1 LGAAVA
7 AYAAVHAGRSGIAVV
22 GAGVAGLALVAGGV
36 ASGSAA
42 PLPAGVFLLGVEYA
56 VSLLVR
62 GGEIDALAPAAAG
75 VLFATAE
82 LAYLAVER
90 EARFFERD
98 VLIRRLVTIALAA
111 LVTGGVGGV
120 VVTASDVSLGGGVVL
135 EAVGVASAVAAVGTA
150 AALAWR
156 RREPG
161 PG

>member
-7 AYAAVHAGRSGIAVV
+7 AYGAVHAGRSGIAVL
-22 GAGVAGLALVAGGV
+22 GAGVAGVALLAGGI
-36 ASGSAA
+36 ASASAA

-56 VSLLVR
+56 VALLVR
-62 GGEIDALAPAAAG
+62 GGEVDALAPVAASC
-75 VLFATAE
+75 LFATAE

-90 EARFFERD
+90 EARSYERAL
-98 VLIRRLVTIALAA
+98 VVRRLTTIGVAT
-111 LVTGGVGGV
+111 LVAGGVGGV
-120 VVTASDVSLGGGVVL
+120 VVTASDVSLGGGVLL

-150 AALAWR
+150 SALAWR